1 MSNKKH
7 SLWLHYG
14 LSAAILLVTLLSVA
28 WYATDRFHEFFIHH
42 LQGTLES
49 RAVTVDLAIR
59 QSENSKAISDAC
71 NILQISDP
79 TLRVTVI
86 DTKGVVLCDSEADA
100 STMENH
106 AHRPEISEALAGN
119 RGSITRFSDTLQTSM
134 LYLAMPR
141 YDSSQIE
148 SGKLAGV
155 IRTAIPLLSIEA
167 LLDELYQQ
175 FLLLLIVL
183 LGVVTMVIVN
193 TYRKVSNP
201 LVEIIQDA
209 NRFAEGDFSAALPEY
224 DIKEIAELGSA
235 LNRMASQLDRLEN
248 LRQDFVANVSHELK
262 TPIATVKSYVETLLD
277 GAQHNPDDIDRFLK
291 IVLKQNDR
299 LAAIVDDLLTLSRLQ
314 SAPSSQLLALNRQD
328 ACGLLQASSD
338 ICQARADAKSIQIRL
353 NCNPPIDITVD
364 ESLMTQALVNLLD
377 NAIKYSNENTIIT
390 LSAVVE
396 QEQVHLSVS
405 DQGPGI
411 AQEHIPRLFERFYRV
426 DKSRSRRI
434 GGTGLGLAIVKHI
447 ASTHGGQVNVIN
459 NGGAGSCFS
468 IVLPKA
474 VLPKSY

>member
-1 MSNKKH
+1 MNKKH

-14 LSAAILLVTLLSVA
+14 LSAGIVLITLLSVA
-28 WYATDRFHEFFIHH
+28 WYATDRFHDFFIHH

-49 RAVTVDLAIR
+49 RAITVDQAIQ
-59 QSENSKAISDAC
+59 QSGSTDDINNAC
-71 NILQISDP
+71 YALQTSDP
-79 TLRVTVI
+79 TLRVTII
-86 DTKGVVLCDSEADA
+86 DTEGVVLCDSEADA
-100 STMENH
+100 KTMENH
-106 AHRPEISEALAGN
+106 AHRPEISEALAGD
-119 RGSITRFSDTLQTSM
+119 RGSVTRFSNTLQASM
-134 LYLAMPR
+134 LYLAIPR
-141 YDSSQIE
+141 YDSSQLE
-148 SGKLAGV
+148 SDKVVGV
-155 IRTAIPLLSIEA
+155 IRTAIPLLSIDD

-175 FLLLLIVL
+175 FLFLVVIL

-193 TYRKVSNP
+193 TYRKVSHP
-201 LVEIIQDA
+201 LAEIVEEA
-209 NRFAEGDFSAALPEY
+209 NHYAEGDFSSTLPDF

-235 LNRMASQLDRLEN
+235 LNRMATQLDRLEN

-277 GAQHNPDDIDRFLK
+277 GAQHNPDDLDRFLK

-314 SAPSSQLLALNRQD
+314 SAPSAQQLALNQQD
-328 ACGLLQASSD
+328 ACGLLQTSSD
-338 ICQARADAKSIQIRL
+338 ICQARADAKSIQIKL
-353 NCNPPIDITVD
+353 SCKPPIDIMVD

-390 LSAVVE
+390 LSAVIE
-396 QEQVHLSVS
+396 QDQVRLSVS

-411 AQEHIPRLFERFYRV
+411 AEGHMPRLFERFYRV

-447 ASTHGGQVNVIN
+447 ANAHGGQVSVAN

-468 IVLPKA
+468 IS
-474 VLPKSY
+474 LPKSL

>member
-1 MSNKKH
+1 MNKKH

-14 LSAAILLVTLLSVA
+14 LSAGIVLITLLSVA

-49 RAVTVDLAIR
+49 RAITVGQTIQQSGNTGDLD
-59 QSENSKAISDAC
+59 NAC
-71 NILQISDP
+71 YVLQTSDP
-79 TLRVTVI
+79 TLRVTII
-86 DTKGVVLCDSEADA
+86 DTEGVVLCDSEAVA
-100 STMENH
+100 KAMENH
-106 AHRPEISEALAGN
+106 ADRPEISEALAGD

-134 LYLAMPR
+134 LYLAIPR
-141 YDSSQIE
+141 YDSD
-148 SGKLAGV
+148 KVVGV
-155 IRTAIPLLSIEA
+155 IRTAIPLLSIDS

-175 FLLLLIVL
+175 FLFLLVIL
-183 LGVVTMVIVN
+183 LGVVTIVIIN
-193 TYRKVSNP
+193 TYRKVSQP
-201 LVEIIQDA
+201 LAEIVEEA
-209 NRFAEGDFSAALPEY
+209 NHFAEGNFNSTLPDY

-235 LNRMASQLDRLEN
+235 LNRMVTQLNRLEN

-277 GAQHNPDDIDRFLK
+277 GAQHDPADLDRFLK

-299 LAAIVDDLLTLSRLQ
+299 LAAIVDDLLMLSRLQ
-314 SAPSSQLLALNRQD
+314 SAPASQQLALNQQD
-328 ACGLLQASSD
+328 ACGLLQTSSD
-338 ICQARADAKSIQIRL
+338 ICQARADAKSIQIEL
-353 NCNPPIDITVD
+353 KCESPINIMAD
-364 ESLMTQALVNLLD
+364 ESLMTQAVVNLLD

-396 QEQVHLSVS
+396 EEQVWLSVC

-411 AQEHIPRLFERFYRV
+411 AEEHIPRLFERFYRV

-447 ASTHGGQVNVIN
+447 ANTHGGQVEVANR
-459 NGGAGSCFS
+459 GGSGSCFS
-468 IVLPKA
+468 ISLPK
-474 VLPKSY
+474 LN

>member
-1 MSNKKH
+1 MNKKH

-14 LSAAILLVTLLSVA
+14 LSAGIVLITLLSVA

-49 RAVTVDLAIR
+49 RAITVDHAIQ
-59 QSENSKAISDAC
+59 QSGNTK
-71 NILQISDP
+71 NIDQTCYVLQTSDP

-86 DTKGVVLCDSEADA
+86 GIDGAVLCDSEADA
-100 STMENH
+100 KTMENH
-106 AHRPEISEALAGN
+106 ALRPEISKALAGEK
-119 RGSITRFSDTLQTSM
+119 GSVTRFSDTLQTSM
-134 LYLAMPR
+134 LYLAIPR
-141 YDSSQIE
+141 YE
-148 SGKLAGV
+148 SDEIAGV
-155 IRTAIPLLSIEA
+155 IRTAIPLFSIDT

-183 LGVVTMVIVN
+183 LAIVSMVIIN
-193 TYRKVSNP
+193 TYRKVSQP
-201 LVEIIQDA
+201 LAEIVEEA
-209 NRFAEGDFSAALPEY
+209 NHFAEGDFSATLPDY

-235 LNRMASQLDRLEN
+235 LNRMATQLDRLEN

-277 GAQHNPDDIDRFLK
+277 GAQHNPDDVERFLK

-299 LAAIVDDLLTLSRLQ
+299 LAAIVDDLLMLSRLQ
-314 SAPSSQLLALNRQD
+314 SAPASQVIEMNQYD
-328 ACGLLQASSD
+328 ACNLLQAGID
-338 ICQARADAKSIQIRL
+338 ICLARGEAKAIQIKL
-353 NCNPPIDITVD
+353 NCRPSLSIMVD

-377 NAIKYSNENTIIT
+377 NAIKYSNENSLIT
-390 LSAVVE
+390 LSAREENNRVI
-396 QEQVHLSVS
+396 LAIS

-411 AQEHIPRLFERFYRV
+411 PEEHMPRLFERFYRV

-447 ASTHGGQVNVIN
+447 ANAHGGQVSVKN

-468 IVLPKA
+468 IS
-474 VLPKSY
+474 LPKSH